1 MVKSTGVKCHQNH
14 SIIFII
20 TALTGA
26 LVFVISIIASFSRS
40 PSSSVTA
47 AGVQSINISRIL
59 HSLSATFVRIDAADP
74 ASPGSSPRL
83 VLSIEAAD
91 LTAFMDAYRRG
102 FATEGSQYPD
112 DGGILLHNP
121 ELCRGRR
128 LDWVV
133 YVHTSPGHQRRRQLL
148 RDTWA
153 NYDLF
158 KHLSFRVVFLLG
170 KYPPELSN
178 LQARVAHL
186 ARLSIK
192 LINLNQLTKFMKK
205 S

>member
-1 MVKSTGVKCHQNH
+1 MVKSTGVKCHQNN

-20 TALTGA
+20 IASSGA
-26 LVFVISIIASFSRS
+26 VVFIINLIASFSHS
-40 PSSSVTA
+40 PSSSVSA
-47 AGVQSINISRIL
+47 AGVQSINASRVL
-59 HSLSATFVRIDAADP
+59 HSLSATFVRIDAPDP

-83 VLSIEAAD
+83 VLSMEAAD

-102 FATEGSQYPD
+102 FVSEVTQYPD

-158 KHLSFRVVFLLG
+158 KHLNFRVVFLLG
-170 KYPPELSN
+170 KYPPEFSN
-178 LQARVAHL
+178 LQAREVYL
-186 ARLSIK
+186 VMLVCQS
-192 LINLNQLTKFMKK
+192 

>member
-1 MVKSTGVKCHQNH
+1 MVKVTGVKCHQKQ

-20 TALTGA
+20 IVLSGA
-26 LVFVISIIASFSRS
+26 LVFITNLIASFSRS
-40 PSSSVTA
+40 PSSSVSA
-47 AGVQSINISRIL
+47 AGIQSINVSRII
-59 HSLSATFVRIDAADP
+59 HSLSATFVRIDAPDP

-83 VLSIEAAD
+83 VISIEAAD
-91 LTAFMDAYRRG
+91 LTVFMDAYRRG
-102 FATEGSQYPD
+102 FAPEVTQYPD

-158 KHLSFRVVFLLG
+158 KHLNFRVVFLLG
-170 KYPPELSN
+170 KYPPEFSN
-178 LQARVAHL
+178 LQVHDVYL
-186 ARLSIK
+186 
-192 LINLNQLTKFMKK
+192 LIQV
-205 S
+205 